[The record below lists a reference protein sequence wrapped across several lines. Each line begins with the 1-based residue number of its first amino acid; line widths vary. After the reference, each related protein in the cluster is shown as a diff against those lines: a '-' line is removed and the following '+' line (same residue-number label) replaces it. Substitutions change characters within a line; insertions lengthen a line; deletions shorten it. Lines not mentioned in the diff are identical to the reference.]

1 MTRTSPNR
9 LWSIALLVA
18 FVQSLNLCALAA
30 SASLQGAS
38 EAPVK
43 YTISFAG
50 YRDHALHIECELPA
64 GPAEQTIQLPVWNAL
79 YQVRDFAQYVNWLR
93 AKDASGRVLPVEQLN
108 KSSWRIADASAG
120 AVIEYEVFADQPG
133 PYGAQIN
140 EQHAF
145 LNLAEILVYP
155 VAARALPMRVRLTDV
170 PAGWKVATPLLA
182 AGESFAAENY
192 DRLVDGPIEAG
203 TFHEADFDEGGARYR
218 VVVDAD
224 PTDYNL
230 DRMVADLR
238 KIVVAAT
245 TWMNDRPYQSYMFL
259 YHFPRGSSGGGGM
272 EHAYSTAIDL
282 NAQVVHEDPKTVDDV
297 SAHEFFH
304 LWNVKRIRPQSLEPV
319 DYTKENYTP
328 ALWFSEGVTST
339 VEDYLQLRA
348 GLMNES
354 RFLQRLGQQIAELER
369 RPAHLTQSA
378 EDSSRDAWLEKYPY
392 YFRPE
397 RSISYYNKGDLL
409 GVMLDLA
416 VRENS
421 HGRASLREL
430 FEWMN
435 EHYAKQGKFFPDSEG
450 VRAAAEA
457 VGGGDLAE
465 FFRKYVAGTEEIPWD
480 DFLGTVG
487 LRVARTTKSVGD
499 AGFVAARSFD
509 ATPSVL
515 RVERGNDAERA
526 GLAAGDVI
534 LELNGRP
541 ATSDIRTRLAQLKPG
556 DALKMR
562 IRNRSGEH
570 SLQWRVASREEV
582 EFAVQDMDNVTAQ
595 QKARRAAWLKGE
607 AQPAAEGHP

>member
-1 MTRTSPNR
+1 MTRTSLPWLR
-9 LWSIALLVA
+9 SIVLVMA
-18 FVQSLNLCALAA
+18 CFQSLSYCARAA
-30 SASLQGAS
+30 SSSLQATS
-38 EAPVK
+38 EAAVK
-43 YTISFAG
+43 YTVSFAAF
-50 YRDHALHIECELPA
+50 RDHILHIECELPP
-64 GPAEQTIQLPVWNAL
+64 GTVQQTIQLPVWNAL
-79 YQVRDFAQYVNWLR
+79 YQVRDFAQYLNWLR
-93 AKDASGRVLPVEQLN
+93 AKDASGKTLPVEQLN
-108 KSSWRIADASAG
+108 KSSWRIGNASSG
-120 AVIEYEVFADQPG
+120 AIVEYEVFADQPG

-155 VAARALPMRVRLTDV
+155 LTGRALPMQVRLTDV
-170 PAGWKVATPLLA
+170 PAEWKVATPLSA
-182 AGESFAAENY
+182 AGDSFTAENY
-192 DRLVDGPIEAG
+192 DRLVDSPIEAG
-203 TFHEADFDEGGARYR
+203 TFHEADFDEGGAHYR

-224 PTDYNL
+224 PADYNL
-230 DRMVADLR
+230 AHMVVDLR

-245 TWMNDRPYQSYMFL
+245 SWMNDRPYQGYMFL

-282 NAQVVHEDPKTVDDV
+282 NAQVVHDEPETVDDV

-304 LWNVKRIRPQSLEPV
+304 LWNVKRIRPQSLEPI

-348 GLMNES
+348 GLMNET

-369 RPAHLTQSA
+369 RPAHSTQSA

-421 HGRASLREL
+421 HARASLREI

-435 EHYAKQGKFFPDSEG
+435 DHYAKQGKFFPDTEG

-457 VGGGDLAE
+457 VGGGDLTG
-465 FFRKYVAGTEEIPWD
+465 FFRKYVAGTDEVPWD
-480 DFLGTVG
+480 DFLSTVG
-487 LRVARTTKSVGD
+487 LHVARTTKQVGD
-499 AGFVAARSFD
+499 PGFVPARSFD

-515 RVERGNDAERA
+515 RVERGSEAERA

-534 LELNGRP
+534 LELNGHP
-541 ATSDIRTRLAQLKPG
+541 ATSDIRTRIGALKPG
-556 DALKMR
+556 DTLKLR

-570 SLQWRVASREEV
+570 ALQWRVGSREEV
-582 EFAVQDMDNVTAQ
+582 EFAVQDMENVTAN

-607 AQPAAEGHP
+607 AQPATEGRP